1 MLVSALSLSVTLLAY
16 IFLHSELMNKT
27 PGRVCT
33 FKESQQ
39 QMIEF
44 LGNFSLICTPYLML
58 QGVTYFAW
66 HRLWWW
72 LTWHWLPSVSVA
84 DLTPGLSGRAF
95 QLVFSMHFPG
105 STKCQWLSYFS
116 RFFSFFLQRYSCTFL
131 SWQPLLGWLL
141 IAGTFSFASGKSLS
155 EWLSYILYRIFTRV
169 PLLLLLKNMK

>member
-44 LGNFSLICTPYLML
+44 FRK
-58 QGVTYFAW
+58 FF
-66 HRLWWW
+66 
-72 LTWHWLPSVSVA
+72 A
-84 DLTPGLSGRAF
+84 DLHTLPDVAGRNLFCLASSLMVAYVALVAIRLGGGSHAWPKWACISAGIFNALPRQYKMPMTLLFLSVLF
-95 QLVFSMHFPG
+95 
-105 STKCQWLSYFS
+105 
-116 RFFSFFLQRYSCTFL
+116 FFLQRYSCTFL

-155 EWLSYILYRIFTRV
+155 LFWMTLYRIFTRV